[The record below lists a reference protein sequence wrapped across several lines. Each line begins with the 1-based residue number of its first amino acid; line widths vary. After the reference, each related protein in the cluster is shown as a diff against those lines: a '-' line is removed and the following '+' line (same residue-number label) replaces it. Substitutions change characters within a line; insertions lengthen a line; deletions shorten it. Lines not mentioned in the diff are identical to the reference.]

1 MNDCSNAEIRDQ
13 LPELVHDRLDA
24 ARRAE
29 IAAHLSGC
37 AECRAEMELLGAARA
52 MFDAQTPRVD
62 VTYIVNALPLA
73 RPRVAPVEHRRP
85 KWTDWRIAAAVTLIV
100 AGGSSLAV
108 LRNGGRYA
116 APADATI
123 QAAVPVA
130 PVNSDSSSSI
140 TRTQPAPGS
149 QTTPGRAAV
158 LASSGDQSSG
168 LGATRLGDLTEQQ
181 LKTLLDE
188 IDQLQPTPITDP
200 EPVSIRVRENSSGAP
215 EGA

>member
-29 IAAHLSGC
+29 IVAHLSGC
-37 AECRAEMELLGAARA
+37 AECRAELELLGAARA

-116 APADATI
+116 APAGATI

-140 TRTQPAPGS
+140 TRTQP
-149 QTTPGRAAV
+149 
-158 LASSGDQSSG
+158 
-168 LGATRLGDLTEQQ
+168 
-181 LKTLLDE
+181 
-188 IDQLQPTPITDP
+188 
-200 EPVSIRVRENSSGAP
+200 
-215 EGA
+215 